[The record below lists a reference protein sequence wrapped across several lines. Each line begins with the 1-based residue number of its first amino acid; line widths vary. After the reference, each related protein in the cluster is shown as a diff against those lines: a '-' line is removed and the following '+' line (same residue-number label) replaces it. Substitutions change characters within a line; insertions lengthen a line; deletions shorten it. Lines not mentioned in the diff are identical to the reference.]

1 MEKLFFNSCSFV
13 CTNLWAL
20 LLLDYRS
27 SKTWENSFMP
37 SMNLGEVME
46 FYFHQLYL
54 HLKFE
59 TVKPQRL
66 LSKEVGS
73 LDIK

>member
-1 MEKLFFNSCSFV
+1 M
-13 CTNLWAL
+13 
-20 LLLDYRS
+20 
-27 SKTWENSFMP
+27 SKVNP
-37 SMNLGEVME
+37 GEVME
-46 FYFHQLYL
+46 FFFHQLYL

-59 TVKPQRL
+59 IMKPQRP